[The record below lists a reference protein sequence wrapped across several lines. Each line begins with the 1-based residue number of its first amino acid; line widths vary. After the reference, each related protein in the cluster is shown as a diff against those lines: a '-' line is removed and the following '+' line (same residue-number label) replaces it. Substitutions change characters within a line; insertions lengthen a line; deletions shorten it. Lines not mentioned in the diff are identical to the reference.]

1 MSALQ
6 VTPVDMGGNTILH
19 VAVQRGKYDV
29 IVRVGVYVCAFA
41 YVCVR
46 ACVCACV
53 CGAYVCVW
61 GGGGE
66 GRLSI
71 MH

>member
-41 YVCVR
+41 YACVR
-46 ACVCACV
+46 VTVYVHVYVVHMCV
-53 CGAYVCVW
+53 
-61 GGGGE
+61 GGE
-66 GRLSI
+66 GEEGFP
-71 MH
+71 